1 MTAGIGTGIS
11 SNGAT
16 NSQTVSRGSA
26 VDTALTFRSPTSVD
40 AYATTALTK
49 TFEWLFRD
57 SKNQAGETI
66 PSPWRRYREEVNRKV
81 EQDTSIP
88 DRSAKDREK
97 IGETEPVKDRLAKKI
112 AVERIHEVTRRLD
125 TTGLDDTTRL
135 LLSNSDIYAF
145 MLLQSVGSVKP
156 DDIAGLA
163 NAVLLRVA
171 DQPKRSF
178 LARILAEVT
187 RDLKVKISRNDP
199 TNKNWPRLVELTLER
214 GINIRAGQVRS
225 SVMDLLGLLYSEG
238 NIPYYLNKYILER
251 SIVPISAFT
260 PTIKRSMIKYLGDLG
275 VQFDVPSTETRFE
288 GGEYDKSFLLAY
300 SEARKMSSVADDPID
315 NARVKGGELNWNF
328 TVDSFDSVNYQGIIP
343 ANIRAAGALD
353 YIYTIGEEMRVFD
366 VANALIL
373 RWAGGMLDIPEGKTA
388 AALYRF
394 HKLRD
399 DRNTPAERAMLYKRV
414 LNKGGGKLLSRM
426 VANTAFPMLWHQLM
440 EEVVKH
446 IRKSERS
453 KDVWVSRS
461 PIFEATRNLQYNLTE
476 HMTGMSHAQVTED
489 YAHLQEALDILK
501 SEEILN
507 SFGGRRKNLW
517 SVIEQVAKEDLRTM
531 VATATLRTIAV
542 EGNKVFQWIANFES
556 AGSVREA
563 DFEMLLSAAES
574 WILAQASM
582 QTGRNGKFL
591 PDDPDPRP
599 RSRPP
604 QRMASAGRSKAKP
617 KRPQTDDFDDWDV

>member
-1 MTAGIGTGIS
+1 MTGNITLNGTSGMQTA
-11 SNGAT
+11 SNGW
-16 NSQTVSRGSA
+16 A
-26 VDTALTFRSPTSVD
+26 VDSALTFRSPTSID

-49 TFEWLFRD
+49 TVAWLFTDR
-57 SKNQAGETI
+57 KNEKGETI
-66 PSPWRRYREEVNRKV
+66 LSPWTNYKNEFNERV
-81 EQDTSIP
+81 ENDSSVPQDF
-88 DRSAKDREK
+88 KQKEK
-97 IGETEPVKDRLAKKI
+97 IGATEAVKDRLAKKI
-112 AVERIHEVTRRLD
+112 AIEKIHEVTRRLD
-125 TTGLDDTTRL
+125 TTGLEDVSRL

-145 MLLQSVGSVKP
+145 MLLQAVDSVKS
-156 DDIAGLA
+156 DDISGLA

-171 DQPKRSF
+171 NQPKRCF

-214 GINIRAGQVRS
+214 GISIRAGQVRS
-225 SVMDLLGLLYSEG
+225 SVMDLLSLLYREG
-238 NIPYYLNKYILER
+238 NIPYYLGKYILDQKR
-251 SIVPISAFT
+251 NIIPTSSFT
-260 PTIKRSMIKYLGDLG
+260 PAIKQSMIDYLVKLG
-275 VQFDVPSTETRFE
+275 VQFDAPDTETKFNE
-288 GGEYDKSFLLAY
+288 GEFDEYFLLSY
-300 SEARKMSSVADDPID
+300 NEALKTSKVADDPID
-315 NARVKGGELNWNF
+315 SARIKGGELNWNF
-328 TVDSFDSVNYQGIIP
+328 AVDTFDSVSYQGIIP
-343 ANIRAAGALD
+343 SNIRAAGALD

-366 VANALIL
+366 VANALVL
-373 RWAGGMLDIPEGKTA
+373 RWASGMLDIPEGKTA

-414 LNKGGGKLLSRM
+414 LNKGGGKLLSKM
-426 VANTAFPMLWHQLM
+426 VTNTAFPMLWRQLM

-461 PIFEATRNLQYNLTE
+461 PIFEATKNLQYNLTE

-507 SFGGRRKNLW
+507 SFGGRRKSLW
-517 SVIEQVAKEDLRTM
+517 SVIEQVAKEDLGTM

-574 WILAQASM
+574 WIIAQASM

-591 PDDPDPRP
+591 PVDSGDRN
-599 RSRPP
+599 RSKPP
-604 QRMASAGRSKAKP
+604 QPMAPAGRSKAKP
-617 KRPQTDDFDDWDV
+617 KQSRNDDFDDWDV